1 MSQLV
6 HPIQSGICS
15 TRCGTLGHT
24 DLPSTPIDLWV
35 VFHEPCMAEDDG
47 CSSDS
52 CDMEGGLFQ
61 VTSIL
66 DHEINDFSDVASFIK
81 GSIHIIDRN
90 GSGEVLGA

>member
-1 MSQLV
+1 M
-6 HPIQSGICS
+6 P
-15 TRCGTLGHT
+15 
-24 DLPSTPIDLWV
+24 
-35 VFHEPCMAEDDG
+35 EDDG

-81 GSIHIIDRN
+81 GSIHIIDRK
-90 GSGEVLGA
+90 GSGGGAGCIGFLTKHKKCQ